1 MSCLHR
7 ILFHIKVLLN
17 KAFLRC
23 KNLSD
28 KAFLRRAVF
37 MNKAFLR
44 RVVLLGV
51 FRDFFR
57 ICSPLSPLLTFY
69 FGFSVSADLNPKKVT
84 LFFH

>member
-1 MSCLHR
+1 
-7 ILFHIKVLLN
+7 
-17 KAFLRC
+17 
-23 KNLSD
+23 
-28 KAFLRRAVF
+28 

-69 FGFSVSADLNPKKVT
+69 FGFSVSAVGVFEQLYKNCT
-84 LFFH
+84 LFMQKTGVQSSQKGNKFFKSTEKRPIFLDEPSENS